1 MGKKIQKSICIFGAN
16 FMLDQVT
23 RLEDEINSALDAQD
37 IEHIHRMRVA
47 SRRLRNAF
55 EHFKDCFPKKKSKTW
70 QEDIRLIT
78 KSLGTARDLD
88 IQIERLSQLYVE
100 SLDPQFKPGY
110 QCLIL
115 RLKQRRVKAQNKV
128 EKTLKKLQ
136 EGRALEKIHLGVEKL
151 SVDTEDIYL
160 YTPSLYQRAFTAIN
174 TTLEDF
180 MSHAEFIQ
188 SPENVEE
195 LHAMRIAGKKLRYT
209 IELFSP
215 IYKQAMIPY
224 VQVMKDIQDQLGNI
238 HDDDIWVSWLP
249 KFIIKEEARI
259 ENYFGNTGPLNRL
272 LPGIEF
278 LIEDRKN
285 SRAKEYQSFLTTWQT
300 LQDENAWNAIK
311 EIINT
316 PINVEAAL
324 QHLTV
329 EEEFNPEMDIVEEE
343 VLEEEEKEEEEK
355 KEEEED
361 NTAEAEVTP
370 PLDNE
375 EKSTDAHNA
384 WIHLDEPPSEP

>member
-1 MGKKIQKSICIFGAN
+1 
-16 FMLDQVT
+16 
-23 RLEDEINSALDAQD
+23 
-37 IEHIHRMRVA
+37 
-47 SRRLRNAF
+47 
-55 EHFKDCFPKKKSKTW
+55 
-70 QEDIRLIT
+70 
-78 KSLGTARDLD
+78 
-88 IQIERLSQLYVE
+88 
-100 SLDPQFKPGY
+100 
-110 QCLIL
+110 
-115 RLKQRRVKAQNKV
+115 
-128 EKTLKKLQ
+128 
-136 EGRALEKIHLGVEKL
+136 
-151 SVDTEDIYL
+151 
-160 YTPSLYQRAFTAIN
+160 
-174 TTLEDF
+174 

-238 HDDDIWVSWLP
+238 HDDDVWVSWLP

-259 ENYFGNTGPLNRL
+259 EDYFGNTGPLNRL
-272 LPGIEF
+272 LPGIKF

-324 QHLTV
+324 QHLSSG
-329 EEEFNPEMDIVEEE
+329 EEFNPEMDIVEKE
-343 VLEEEEKEEEEK
+343 VLEEEE

-370 PLDNE
+370 PLDSE
-375 EKSTDAHNA
+375 EKSIDAHDA
-384 WIHLDEPPSEP
+384 WIHLDESPSEP